1 MSGYGVGFQKGLKQ
15 KYNTTEN
22 LVADLEV
29 KVDFIALKTQ
39 HPIQSFSSV

>member
-15 KYNTTEN
+15 KYNATEN

-29 KVDFIALKTQ
+29 KVDFIASKTQ